1 MTEEK
6 LVKMFTD
13 YCERQ
18 LNDAKRCQARRD
30 KDSVEH
36 CFTMAYGALMFLE
49 SNFKVYDTL
58 GPIWDRYW
66 DEFTEIKRG
75 I

>member
-1 MTEEK
+1 MIERE
-6 LVKMFTD
+6 LAEMFTN

-18 LNDAKRCQARRD
+18 LKDAKRCQARRD

-49 SNFKVYDTL
+49 SNFKVYDIL
-58 GPIWDRYW
+58 APIWDKYW
-66 DEFTEIKRG
+66 DEFTEITRG

>member
-1 MTEEK
+1 MNEEK
-6 LVKMFTD
+6 LIEMFVN

-18 LNDAKRCQARRD
+18 LNDAKRCQAH

-49 SNFKVYDTL
+49 SNWKIYDAL
-58 GPIWDRYW
+58 APIWDKYW
-66 DEFTEIKRG
+66 DEFTKIKRG

>member
-1 MTEEK
+1 MTEKK
-6 LVKMFTD
+6 LVEMFTN

-18 LNDAKRCQARRD
+18 LKDAKRCRD

-49 SNFKVYDTL
+49 SNFKVYDIL
-58 GPIWDRYW
+58 GPIWDKYW

>member
-1 MTEEK
+1 MTEKK
-6 LVKMFTD
+6 LVEMFID
-13 YCERQ
+13 YCERRI
-18 LNDAKRCQARRD
+18 NDAKRCHD

-49 SNFKVYDTL
+49 ANFKVYDIL
-58 GPIWDRYW
+58 APIWDKYW
-66 DEFTEIKRG
+66 NEFTEIKRG